1 MEKDSRLSKVEELL
15 KEWYEENG
23 GAYMIVAIDKNIN
36 QSISTIEGDTKRLA
50 STVVTNCI
58 VYPNEFGEPF
68 SQVVG
73 MFRHILDHPIK
84 LMDFIRRS
92 MKEVEN
98 SKEEES

>member
-23 GAYMIVAIDKNIN
+23 GAYMIVAIDQDIN

-50 STVVTNCI
+50 STVVTHCI
-58 VYPNEFGEPF
+58 VYPNEFGKPF
-68 SQVVG
+68 SQIVD
-73 MFRHILDHPIK
+73 MFRHIIDHPVK
-84 LMDFIRRS
+84 LIDFIRRS